1 MAKHD
6 YDLIVIGGGA
16 GGLTAS
22 TFAGQSAAKTL
33 LVEKEKKLGGD
44 CLHYGCVPSKSL
56 IKSAYVA
63 NVIRNAEHYGLP
75 KVELGPVDYQKVS
88 RRIRG
93 IIGTIQAHDEPDYIR
108 DKYHVETEFGEAR
121 FLDANTIEL
130 NGRRITARYF
140 LIATG
145 SSPLIPP
152 VEGLNEV
159 PYITNLDIFS
169 LEKLPESMVVLGG
182 GPIGLEMAQSFHR
195 LGCRITVIDRGPQF
209 LPKEDPDI
217 AGFIRDRLQDEGI
230 TIHQDFE
237 ARQVVRKDGKIIVT
251 FACQQSGAVHSVE
264 AEALLVATGR
274 KANIHG
280 LDLEKAG
287 VAFDRHIRV
296 NAKMQTSQKNIYA
309 AGDVTGGYQFT
320 HVASYEAV
328 VAIYNC
334 ILKIPKKAAYDNT
347 PWVTYLD
354 PEVASIGYNEQ
365 RARKAGIDYVKH
377 VEHITHN
384 DRALA
389 EGEND
394 GLIKILMNKKGK
406 VIGVQIVSYHAG
418 DLIAEWIP
426 ILNGKVKLSTLT
438 DAIHP
443 YPTMSEINKNA
454 SVNYLVSTIPPWTK
468 KLTKMLFGYQG
479 KA

>member
-1 MAKHD
+1 MAKYD

-33 LVEKEKKLGGD
+33 LIEKEEKLGGD

-56 IKSAYVA
+56 IKSAYAA
-63 NVIRNAEHYGLP
+63 NVIRNAEKYGLP
-75 KVELGPVDYQKVS
+75 KVDLGPIDYQKVS
-88 RRIRG
+88 RRIHA
-93 IIGTIQAHDEPDYIR
+93 IIGTIQAHDEPEYIK
-108 DKYHVETEFGEAR
+108 DKYNVETEFGEAC
-121 FLDANTIEL
+121 FIDAHTIAL
-130 NGRRITARYF
+130 NGRRITSRYF
-140 LIATG
+140 VIATG
-145 SSPLIPP
+145 SSPAIPA
-152 VEGLNEV
+152 VEGLSEV

-169 LEKLPESMVVLGG
+169 LAKLPASMVVLGG

-195 LGCRITVIDRGPQF
+195 LGCRVTVLDRGPHF

-217 AGFIRDRLQDEGI
+217 AEFVRERLEGEGI

-237 ARQVVRKDGKIIVT
+237 AKQVAAKGGKITVT
-251 FACQQSGAVHSVE
+251 YECKKSGSVHSVE

-274 KANIHG
+274 KANIRG
-280 LDLEKAG
+280 MDLEKAG
-287 VAFDRHIRV
+287 VDCDRHIKV
-296 NAKMQTSQKNIYA
+296 DEKMRTSQKNIYA
-309 AGDVTGGYQFT
+309 VGDVTGGYQFT

-334 ILKIPKKAAYDNT
+334 ILKIPKKAAYENT

-365 RARKAGIDYVKH
+365 RARKAGIDYIKH

-394 GLIKILMNKKGK
+394 GLIKILMNKKGR
-406 VIGVQIVSYHAG
+406 VIGVQIISYHAG
-418 DLIAEWIP
+418 DLISEWIP
-426 ILNGKVKLSTLT
+426 VLNGKVKLATLT

-468 KLTKMLFGYQG
+468 KLTKILFGYQG
-479 KA
+479 KT